1 MELCGHGQM
10 ETILLQ
16 TPTGWTNTGNWC
28 IRATDGQVDFKERSN
43 LFHNSSY
50 ICMIRMWKLSESG
63 HSNRLDIWAIHLK
76 SLDFILLSTS
86 RVKNKSVFWGPNT
99 TLPSPGSLQYSL
111 CLWLVNATFSFSH
124 FVPLSYSRLPFLTL
138 NGCVKY
144 CAFWG
149 GGVSQSGSS
158 KAGQA
163 FGQIKIINWRGHKLM
178 KWNGRLKGSPKWCTL
193 ILPLPCL
200 REEGAGL

>member
-1 MELCGHGQM
+1 MHDQNVK
-10 ETILLQ
+10 TVRKWPQQQ
-16 TPTGWTNTGNWC
+16 TWHLSDSPEIAW
-28 IRATDGQVDFKERSN
+28 IF
-43 LFHNSSY
+43 SS
-50 ICMIRMWKLSESG
+50 ITV
-63 HSNRLDIWAIHLK
+63 
-76 SLDFILLSTS
+76 FILLSTS

-99 TLPSPGSLQYSL
+99 TLPSPGSPQYGL